1 MHYDIVL
8 IAEKLAITNSVPQQK
23 MSPGAVCVALY
34 LLFIVYASFLPTF
47 TLPIVASY
55 WALINMSE
63 FSASGLDQER
73 R

>member
-55 WALINMSE
+55 
-63 FSASGLDQER
+63 
-73 R
+73 